1 VIVQRWSSGAGKTT
15 LLECLSMRNRDF
27 EGALHFDG
35 ASVHGSFYTTTGKRR
50 QTHTKDRI
58 PLELGS

>member
-1 VIVQRWSSGAGKTT
+1 MWCGVGVAGSGKTT

-35 ASVHGSFYTTTGKRR
+35 ASVLGSFYTNTGA
-50 QTHTKDRI
+50 T
-58 PLELGS
+58 

>member
-1 VIVQRWSSGAGKTT
+1 MEAEVMIAHGWSAGAGKTT

-35 ASVHGSFYTTTGKRR
+35 ASVQGSFYTTTGETR
-50 QTHTKDRI
+50 TPTTI
-58 PLELGS
+58 ELLS